1 MLNRLPVDPIIA
13 HRGVSVPTFLYG
25 TAWKEDETER
35 LAALALESGFLGIDT
50 ANQRRHYFEEG
61 VGNAVRRVL
70 AAGKLQRGEL
80 FLQSKFTYASS
91 QDERLPYDPKVGYA
105 VQVEQSLQSTLRHLH
120 TDYLDSYLLHG
131 PDSGSGLTP
140 ADWEVWGAMEN
151 LQKAGKV
158 RLIGVSNFSSQQL
171 QMLLKNAD
179 TKPAF
184 VQNRCYARTGWDTEI
199 RALCRAHDM
208 IYQGFSLL
216 TANQAELNL
225 PEMHEIAE
233 RHGCSVEQAVF
244 RFAQQVG
251 MIPLTGTTRQRH
263 MQEDLAIYRLELAD
277 EEIGIIRNIACR
289 KDA

>member
-1 MLNRLPVDPIIA
+1 MLNRLPIDPIIV

-25 TAWKEDETER
+25 TAWKEAETEK

-61 VGNAVRRVL
+61 VGNAVRQAL
-70 AAGKLQRGEL
+70 AAGKLQRGDL
-80 FLQSKFTYASS
+80 FLQSKFTYSSS
-91 QDERLPYDPKVGYA
+91 QDHRLPYDPKVSYA
-105 VQVEQSLQSTLRHLH
+105 LQVEQSLQSSLKHLH

-131 PDSGSGLTP
+131 PESGRGLTS
-140 ADWEVWGAMEN
+140 ADWEVWGTMEN
-151 LQKAGKV
+151 LQKAGRI
-158 RLIGVSNFSSQQL
+158 RLIGVSNFSLEQL

-184 VQNRCYARTGWDTEI
+184 LQNRCYARTGWDTEI

-216 TANQAELNL
+216 TANAAALNRT
-225 PEMHEIAE
+225 EMHEIAK
-233 RHGCSVEQAVF
+233 RHGCSIEQAVF
-244 RFAQQVG
+244 RFAQQSG

-263 MQEDLAIYRLELAD
+263 MLEDLGIYRFDLTE
-277 EEIGIIRNIACR
+277 EEIGIIRNIAF
-289 KDA
+289 